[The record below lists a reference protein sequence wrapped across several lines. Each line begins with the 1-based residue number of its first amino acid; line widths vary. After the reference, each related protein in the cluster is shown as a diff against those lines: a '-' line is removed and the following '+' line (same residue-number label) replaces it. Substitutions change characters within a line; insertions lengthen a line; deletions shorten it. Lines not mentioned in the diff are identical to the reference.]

1 MRSDTWLERVSFV
14 PLFSSLPLFCLLSS
28 ISPCWRWKITFISTL
43 LQKNCVVFFLLSL
56 IFFSL
61 VSLVQ
66 FLGENI
72 VLKFKFVPLSHFHGA
87 SGKTKKKT
95 FHELPLWSPMQ
106 SFINFADEKYYTR
119 VFFSPLKTVYILFK
133 DRFFSLAQKNHQV
146 VILHNQIPLHLK
158 AKTLHVM
165 FYVSVPAG
173 FPQVPKTCK
182 RNVQNIRWKVLL
194 VPWSDLTKQYLS
206 HSLVLTLFI
215 SFFFLL

>member
-1 MRSDTWLERVSFV
+1 MLKVENYFHINFIAKELRGFFFV
-14 PLFSSLPLFCLLSS
+14 KSYLF
-28 ISPCWRWKITFISTL
+28 FISL
-43 LQKNCVVFFLLSL
+43 FGA
-56 IFFSL
+56 IFGGKYCLKIQICSTFSL
-61 VSLVQ
+61 SRS
-66 FLGENI
+66 LGEN
-72 VLKFKFVPLSHFHGA
+72 
-87 SGKTKKKT
+87 KKKT

-173 FPQVPKTCK
+173 FSQVPKTCK